1 MTGNEIRKQFLDYFC
16 GYEHTEVSSSSLV
29 PANDPTLLFT
39 NAGMNQFKDTF
50 LGLEERGYNR
60 ATSSQKCV
68 RAGGKH
74 NDLENVGRT
83 ARHHTFFE
91 MLGNFSFGDYFKQE
105 AIEYAWDFLTRVMGL
120 DGEKLWAT
128 VFLDDD
134 EAYDLWKTVIG
145 VPEERIV
152 RLGEKD
158 NFWAMG
164 DTGPCGPCSEILYDQ
179 GESMSCGPDC
189 GIGICDC
196 DRYLEIWNLV
206 FMQFNR
212 DASGTMNPLPKPS
225 IDTGMG
231 LERLAAVVQG
241 VQSNYD
247 TDLLRQVIA
256 AGEKISGKV
265 YGDDPES
272 DVSLRVLA
280 DHSRAATF
288 LIADGILPAN
298 EGRGYVLRRIMRR
311 AARHGKMLGLNDP
324 FLYQLAEAVA
334 EVMQQPYP
342 ELKESL
348 PFVTRVI
355 KSEEERFG
363 ETLDRGLKVLDEE
376 LEKLKI
382 SGSSILSG
390 EVTFKLYDTFGFPV
404 DLTVDII
411 EKDGF
416 TVDHDGFSEQMQKQQ
431 ELSRKAW
438 KGSGE
443 DAVDEIYKNLL
454 NEGLKSEFVGYE
466 NFSAQGKIIALL
478 HDGGPV
484 SRAEKGQEVEIL
496 FDRTPFYGESGGQ
509 SGDQGRGEGERDGE
523 KSAIFEI
530 VTTTKPLDGLIM
542 HRARILEGELRLN
555 DKCQLVIAQ
564 EERLATARHHSATH
578 LLQAKLQK
586 VLGDHVKQ
594 AGSLVTPDR
603 LRFDFSHFSP
613 LSEVEL
619 EEIELFV
626 NREIMANRSVYTEET
641 SMDNAIKQGAMAI
654 FGEKYGD
661 KVRMVSMGEA
671 SIELCGGT
679 HVEST
684 GDIGFCKIISETG
697 IAAGVRR
704 LEALTGTAAWSYVN
718 KREKIM
724 RQAATCLKGIPEEL
738 VERVE
743 RLLEQNKEQQKEI
756 SSLKEKLVTASVGG
770 GGGGKSANIEELN
783 GIPVLVQRVECDDPK
798 EMRRIMDVYKQKN
811 ADGITLLGAT
821 HAGKA
826 ILIVHVAKAW
836 QKKYPAGTLIRELAA
851 KVGGKGGGKPELA
864 QAGGPQGDQLD
875 VALEYLQTLLA
886 K

>member
-1 MTGNEIRKQFLDYFC
+1 MTGNEIRRKFLDYFISK
-16 GYEHTEVSSSSLV
+16 GHKELKSSSLV

-50 LGLEERGYNR
+50 VGLEERDYNR
-60 ATSSQKCV
+60 ATTSQKCV

-91 MLGNFSFGDYFKQE
+91 MLGNFSFGDYFKQQ
-105 AIEYAWDFLTRVMGL
+105 AIEYAWDFLTNVMEL

-128 VFLDDD
+128 VYLDDD
-134 EAYDLWKTVIG
+134 DAYDLWKDLIK
-145 VPEERIV
+145 VPESRIV
-152 RLGEKD
+152 RLGEAD

-189 GIGICDC
+189 GIGKCDC

-212 DASGTMNPLPKPS
+212 DADGTMNPLPKPS

-231 LERLAAVVQG
+231 LERLTAIKQG

-247 TDLLRQVIA
+247 TDLLRQIIA
-256 AGEKISGKV
+256 AGEKLSGKV
-265 YGDDPES
+265 YGEDDEN

-324 FLYQLAEAVA
+324 FLFKMAEAVA
-334 EVMQQPYP
+334 ENMAEAYP
-342 ELKESL
+342 DLKDSL

-363 ETLDRGLKVLDEE
+363 ETLDRGLKVLAEE
-376 LEKLKI
+376 IEKLKSA
-382 SGSSILSG
+382 SGSILSG

-404 DLTVDII
+404 DLTADII

-416 TVDHDGFSEQMQKQQ
+416 EVDSQGFSEQMRKQQ

-443 DAVDEIYKNLL
+443 EAVADIYKNLL
-454 NEGLKSEFVGYE
+454 NEGVRSEFVGYE
-466 NFSAQGKIIALL
+466 NFSAQGKILSIL

-509 SGDQGRGEGERDGE
+509 AGDSGRGESEC
-523 KSAIFEI
+523 AFFT
-530 VTTTKPLDGLIM
+530 VLTTTKPLEGLIL
-542 HRARILEGELRLN
+542 HQALIENGELRLN
-555 DKCQLVIAQ
+555 DECQLVVAA
-564 EERLATARHHSATH
+564 EERLAAARHHSATH

-594 AGSLVTPDR
+594 AGSLVTVDR
-603 LRFDFSHFSP
+603 LRFDFSHFSA
-613 LSEVEL
+613 LTEVEL
-619 EEIELFV
+619 EEVEALV
-626 NREIMANRSVYTEET
+626 NREIMANLPVSTEET
-641 SMDNAIKQGAMAI
+641 NMEDAIAKGAMAI

-661 KVRMVSMGEA
+661 KVRMVSMGAA
-671 SIELCGGT
+671 SVELCGGT
-679 HVEST
+679 HIGAT
-684 GDIGFCKIISETG
+684 GDIGLVKIVSETG

-704 LEALTGTAAWSYVN
+704 LEALAGSAALNYIN
-718 KREKIM
+718 QRDKIA
-724 RQAATCLKGIPEEL
+724 RQAAELLKGIPEEL

-743 RLLEQNKEQQKEI
+743 RLLEHGKEQQKEI
-756 SSLKEKLVTASVGG
+756 SSLKEKLISASAGG
-770 GGGGKSANIEELN
+770 GSGGSTKIDEIN
-783 GIPVLVQRVECDDPK
+783 GIPVLVQRVECDNPK
-798 EMRRIMDVYKQKN
+798 EMRQIMDVYKQKN
-811 ADGITLLGAT
+811 NTGITLLGAT

-826 ILIVHVAKAW
+826 ILIVHVGKEW
-836 QKKYPAGTLIRELAA
+836 QKKFPAGSLIRELAA

-864 QAGGPQGDQLD
+864 QAGGPDGDKLD
-875 VALEYLQTLLA
+875 LALEHLKTLLQ
-886 K
+886 

>member
-1 MTGNEIRKQFLDYFC
+1 MTGNEIRKKFLDYFC
-16 GYEHTEVSSSSLV
+16 EQEHTEVSSSSLI

-50 LGLEERGYNR
+50 LGLEERAYKR
-60 ATSSQKCV
+60 ATTSQKCV

-91 MLGNFSFGDYFKQE
+91 MLGNFSFGDYFKKE
-105 AIEYAWDFLTRVMGL
+105 AIEYAWDFLTRIMGL
-120 DGEKLWAT
+120 DAKKLWVT

-134 EAYDLWKTVIG
+134 EAYGLWKNVIG
-145 VPEERIV
+145 VPEKRIV

-158 NFWAMG
+158 NFWTMG

-179 GESMSCGPDC
+179 GESMSCGLNC
-189 GIGICDC
+189 GIGDCDC

-212 DASGTMNPLPKPS
+212 DAEGIMNPLPKPS

-265 YGDDPES
+265 YGEDPNN

-280 DHSRAATF
+280 DHSRASTF

-334 EVMQQPYP
+334 EAMQQAYP

-348 PFVTRVI
+348 PFISRVI

-376 LEKLKI
+376 LEKLKA
-382 SGSSILSG
+382 SGSSTLSG
-390 EVTFKLYDTFGFPV
+390 EATFKLYDTFGFPV
-404 DLTVDII
+404 DLTADII
-411 EKDGF
+411 EKDSF
-416 TVDHDGFSEQMQKQQ
+416 TVDYDGFSEQMRKQQ

-443 DAVDEIYKNLL
+443 EAVDEVYKNLL

-466 NFSAQGKIIALL
+466 NFSADGKVLVLL

-484 SRAEKGQEVEIL
+484 SRVEKGQEVEIL

-509 SGDQGRGEGERDGE
+509 TGDRGRGQVKKNGAEGAVFDI
-523 KSAIFEI
+523 S
-530 VTTTKPLDGLIM
+530 TTSKPLDGLIL
-542 HRARILEGELRLN
+542 HCARILEGELRLN
-555 DKCQLVIAQ
+555 DECHLIVAR

-594 AGSLVTPDR
+594 AGSLVTPHR
-603 LRFDFSHFSP
+603 LRFDFSHFSA
-613 LSEVEL
+613 LTEAEL
-619 EEIELFV
+619 EEIELLV
-626 NREIMANRSVYTEET
+626 NREVMANRSVYTEET
-641 SMDNAIKQGAMAI
+641 DMDNAIKKGAMAI

-684 GDIGFCKIISETG
+684 GDIGFVKIISETG
-697 IAAGVRR
+697 VAAGVRR
-704 LEALTGTAAWSYVN
+704 LEALAGIAAWSYVN
-718 KREKIM
+718 QREKIM
-724 RQAATCLKGIPEEL
+724 SEAATRLKGIPEEL
-738 VERVE
+738 VERID
-743 RLLEQNKEQQKEI
+743 RLQEQNKEQQKEI
-756 SSLKEKLVTASVGG
+756 SSLKEKLVNASVSGG
-770 GGGGKSANIEELN
+770 GDKGTNIEEVN
-783 GIPVLVQRVECDDPK
+783 GVPVLIQKVECDDPK

-811 ADGITLLGAT
+811 VDGVTLLGAT
-821 HAGKA
+821 HAGKV
-826 ILIVHVAKAW
+826 ILIVHVGKAW
-836 QKKYPAGTLIRELAA
+836 QKKFPAGTLIRELAA

-864 QAGGPQGDQLD
+864 QAGGPQVDQLD
-875 VALEYLQTLLA
+875 VALGHLRNLLR
-886 K
+886 

>member
-1 MTGNEIRKQFLDYFC
+1 MTGNEIRKKFLDYFC
-16 GYEHTEVSSSSLV
+16 EHEHAEISSSSLV

-50 LGLEERGYNR
+50 LGFEERAYKR
-60 ATSSQKCV
+60 ATTSQKCV

-91 MLGNFSFGDYFKQE
+91 MLGNFSFGDYFKKE

-120 DGEKLWAT
+120 DAEKLWAT

-134 EAYDLWKTVIG
+134 EAYDLWKNVIG

-179 GESMSCGPDC
+179 GESMSCGSEC

-212 DASGTMNPLPKPS
+212 DADGTMKPLPKPS

-247 TDLLRQVIA
+247 TDLLRQIIA
-256 AGEKISGKV
+256 AGEKISGKI
-265 YGDDPES
+265 YGEDAEN

-280 DHSRAATF
+280 DHSRASTF

-311 AARHGKMLGLNDP
+311 AARHGKMLGLDDP

-334 EVMQQPYP
+334 RVMRKAYP
-342 ELKESL
+342 ELEESL

-363 ETLDRGLKVLDEE
+363 ETLDRGLKILDEE
-376 LEKLKI
+376 VEKLKV
-382 SGSSILSG
+382 SGSTTLSG

-404 DLTVDII
+404 DLTADII

-416 TVDHDGFSEQMQKQQ
+416 AVDHEGFSEQMQKQQ

-443 DAVDEIYKNLL
+443 DAVDEVYKSLL

-466 NFSAQGKIIALL
+466 NFAAQGKVIALL

-496 FDRTPFYGESGGQ
+496 FDHTPFYGESGGQ
-509 SGDQGRGEGERDGE
+509 VGDQGRGERDGTG
-523 KSAIFEI
+523 FEI
-530 VTTTKPLDGLIM
+530 ITTSKPLEGLIM

-555 DKCQLVIAQ
+555 DECYLVVAR

-594 AGSLVTPDR
+594 AGSLVTPER
-603 LRFDFSHFSP
+603 LRFDFSHFAA
-613 LSEVEL
+613 LTEAEL
-619 EEIELFV
+619 EEIELLV
-626 NREIMANRSVYTEET
+626 NREIMANRTVYTEET
-641 SMDNAIKQGAMAI
+641 DMDNAIKQGAMAI

-661 KVRMVSMGEA
+661 KVRMVSMGDA

-684 GDIGFCKIISETG
+684 GDIGFVKIISETG

-704 LEALTGTAAWSYVN
+704 LEALAGIAAWSFVN
-718 KREKIM
+718 QREKIM
-724 RQAATCLKGIPEEL
+724 TEAATRLKGIPEEL
-738 VERVE
+738 VERID
-743 RLLEQNKEQQKEI
+743 RLQEQNKEQQKEI

-770 GGGGKSANIEELN
+770 GSGNAANVEKIN
-783 GIPVLVQRVECDDPK
+783 GVPVLVKRVECDDPK

-811 ADGITLLGAT
+811 ADGVTLLGAT

-826 ILIVHVAKAW
+826 ILIVHVGKAW

-864 QAGGPQGDQLD
+864 QAGGPQGDQLE
-875 VALEYLQTLLA
+875 VALEHLQTLIS
-886 K
+886 

>member
-1 MTGNEIRKQFLDYFC
+1 MTGNEIRRKFLDYF
-16 GYEHTEVSSSSLV
+16 GTKGHTEVKSSSLV

-50 LGLEERGYNR
+50 VGLETRDYNR
-60 ATSSQKCV
+60 ATTAQKCV

-91 MLGNFSFGDYFKQE
+91 MLGNFSFGDYFKE
-105 AIEYAWDFLTRVMGL
+105 KAIAYAWDFLTNEMGL
-120 DGEKLWAT
+120 DAEKLWAT
-128 VFLDDD
+128 VYLDDD
-134 EAYDLWKTVIG
+134 EAYDLWKNMIK
-145 VPEERIV
+145 VPEARIV
-152 RLGEKD
+152 RLGEAD

-189 GIGICDC
+189 GIGHCDC

-212 DASGTMNPLPKPS
+212 DADGTMQPLPKPS

-231 LERLAAVVQG
+231 LERLAAVKQG

-247 TDLLRQVIA
+247 TDLLRQIIS
-256 AGEKISGKV
+256 AGEKLSGKV
-265 YGDDPES
+265 YGTDKEN

-298 EGRGYVLRRIMRR
+298 DGRGYVLRRIMRR
-311 AARHGKMLGLNDP
+311 AARHGKMLGMDEP
-324 FLYQLAEAVA
+324 FLYRMAETVA
-334 EVMQQPYP
+334 ENMEQAYP
-342 ELKESL
+342 DLKESL
-348 PFVTRVI
+348 PFITRVI

-376 LEKLKI
+376 IEKLKSS
-382 SGSSILSG
+382 SGRILSG

-404 DLTVDII
+404 DLTADII

-416 TVDHDGFSEQMQKQQ
+416 EVDNDGFTEQMQKQQ

-443 DAVDEIYKNLL
+443 EAVAEVYKSLL
-454 NEGLKSEFVGYE
+454 NEGVKSEFVGYE
-466 NFSAQGKIIALL
+466 NFSAQGRVLVLL
-478 HDGGPV
+478 HDGDPV
-484 SRAEKGQEVEIL
+484 SRVEKGQEVEIL

-509 SGDQGRGEGERDGE
+509 AGDSGRGESGN
-523 KSAIFEI
+523 AAFT
-530 VTTTKPLDGLIM
+530 VLTTLKPLPGMIL
-542 HRARILEGELRLN
+542 HRAVITAGELRLN
-555 DKCQLVIAQ
+555 DECNLIVEK
-564 EERLATARHHSATH
+564 EERLAAARHHSATH

-594 AGSLVTPDR
+594 AGSLVTPER
-603 LRFDFSHFSP
+603 LRFDFSHFSA

-619 EEIELFV
+619 EEVEALV
-626 NREIMANRSVYTEET
+626 NREIMANIPVITEET
-641 SMDNAIKQGAMAI
+641 NMEEAIAKGAMAI

-661 KVRMVSMGEA
+661 KVRMVSMGDA

-679 HVEST
+679 HISAT
-684 GDIGFCKIISETG
+684 GDIGLVKIVSETG

-704 LEALTGTAAWSYVN
+704 LEALAGTAALNYIN
-718 KREKIM
+718 QRDKIA
-724 RQAATCLKGIPEEL
+724 RQAAGLLKGIPEEL
-738 VERVE
+738 VERVG
-743 RLLEQNKEQQKEI
+743 RLIEQGKEQQKEI
-756 SSLKEKLVTASVGG
+756 ASLKEKLVSASVGG
-770 GGGGKSANIEELN
+770 GSGGATNIQEIN
-783 GIPVLVQRVECDDPK
+783 GIPVLAQRVECENPK
-798 EMRRIMDVYKQKN
+798 EMRQIMDVYKQRN
-811 ADGITLLGAT
+811 SDGITLLGAT
-821 HAGKA
+821 HEGKA
-826 ILIVHVAKAW
+826 ILIVHVGKNW
-836 QKKYPAGTLIRELAA
+836 QEKFPAGALIRDLAA
-851 KVGGKGGGKPELA
+851 QVGGKGGGKPELA
-864 QAGGPQGDQLD
+864 QAGGPDGDKLEA
-875 VALEYLQTLLA
+875 ALAHLADILQ
-886 K
+886 

>member
-1 MTGNEIRKQFLDYFC
+1 MTGNEIRKKFLDYFC
-16 GYEHTEVSSSSLV
+16 GQEHSEVSSSSLV

-50 LGLEERGYNR
+50 LGLEERGYKR
-60 ATSSQKCV
+60 ATTSQKCV

-105 AIEYAWDFLTRVMGL
+105 AIEYAWDFLTRVMEL
-120 DGEKLWAT
+120 DAEKLWAT

-206 FMQFNR
+206 FMQYNR

-256 AGEKISGKV
+256 AGEKISGKI
-265 YGDDPES
+265 YGDDNEN

-298 EGRGYVLRRIMRR
+298 DGRGYVLRRIMRR
-311 AARHGKMLGLNDP
+311 AARHGKMLGLDDP

-342 ELKESL
+342 ELKKSL
-348 PFVTRVI
+348 PFITRVI

-363 ETLDRGLKVLDEE
+363 ETLDRGLKILDEE
-376 LEKLKI
+376 IERLKV
-382 SGSSILSG
+382 SDSTTLSG

-404 DLTVDII
+404 DLTADII

-416 TVDHDGFSEQMQKQQ
+416 TVDHEGFTAQMQKQQ

-443 DAVDEIYKNLL
+443 DAVDEIYKNLV

-466 NFSAQGKIIALL
+466 NFSAQGKVIAML

-484 SRAEKGQEVEIL
+484 SLAEKGQEVEIL

-509 SGDQGRGEGERDGE
+509 AGDQGRGQIEENGEV
-523 KSAIFEI
+523 SVAFEI
-530 VTTTKPLDGLIM
+530 MTTTKPLDGLIL
-542 HRARILEGELRLN
+542 HRARITDGQLRLN
-555 DKCQLVIAQ
+555 DECQLVVSR

-578 LLQAKLQK
+578 LLQAKLQE

-594 AGSLVTPDR
+594 AGSLVTPER
-603 LRFDFSHFSP
+603 LRFDFSHFSA
-613 LSEVEL
+613 LTEAEL
-619 EEIELFV
+619 EKIELLV

-641 SMDNAIKQGAMAI
+641 SMDEAIKKGAMAI
-654 FGEKYGD
+654 FGEKYGT

-684 GDIGFCKIISETG
+684 GDIGFCKIVSETG

-704 LEALTGTAAWSYVN
+704 LEALTGIAAWNYVN
-718 KREKIM
+718 QREKIM

-743 RLLEQNKEQQKEI
+743 RLQEQNKEQQKEI
-756 SSLKEKLVTASVGG
+756 SSLKEKLVSASVGG
-770 GGGGKSANIEELN
+770 GGGGNAVPIEEIN
-783 GIPVLVQRVECDDPK
+783 GVPVLVKRVECDDPK
-798 EMRRIMDVYKQKN
+798 EMRQVMDAYKQKN
-811 ADGITLLGAT
+811 SDGITLLGAT

-826 ILIVHVAKAW
+826 ILIVHVGKVW

-875 VALEYLQTLLA
+875 AALKHLRTLLQ
-886 K
+886 

>member
-1 MTGNEIRKQFLDYFC
+1 MTGNEIRKKFLDYFC
-16 GYEHTEVSSSSLV
+16 EQEHSQVSSSSLV

-50 LGLEERGYNR
+50 LGFEDRDYKR
-60 ATSSQKCV
+60 ATTSQKCV

-91 MLGNFSFGDYFKQE
+91 MLGNFSFGDYFKKE
-105 AIEYAWDFLTRVMGL
+105 AIEYAWDFLTRVMEI
-120 DGEKLWAT
+120 DAEKLWAT

-134 EAYDLWKTVIG
+134 EAYDLWKNVVG
-145 VPEERIV
+145 VPEKRIV

-158 NFWAMG
+158 NFWSMG

-212 DASGTMNPLPKPS
+212 DAGTMNPLPKPS

-231 LERLAAVVQG
+231 LERLTAVVQG

-256 AGEKISGKV
+256 AGEKISGKI
-265 YGDDPES
+265 YGDDNEN

-324 FLYQLAEAVA
+324 FLYKLAEAVA
-334 EVMQQPYP
+334 EVMEQAYP
-342 ELKESL
+342 ELKDSL

-363 ETLDRGLKVLDEE
+363 ETLDRGLKMLDEE
-376 LEKLKI
+376 VEKLKS
-382 SGSSILSG
+382 SGVNTLSG
-390 EVTFKLYDTFGFPV
+390 EAAFKLYDTFGFPV
-404 DLTVDII
+404 DLTADII

-416 TVDHDGFSEQMQKQQ
+416 TVDHEGFSQQMQKQQ

-443 DAVDEIYKNLL
+443 NAVAEIYKNLL
-454 NEGLKSEFVGYE
+454 NEGFKSEFVGYE
-466 NFSAQGKIIALL
+466 NFSAQGKVIAML

-509 SGDQGRGEGERDGE
+509 AGDQGRGQNEGE
-523 KSAIFEI
+523 AAFEI
-530 VTTTKPLDGLIM
+530 MTTTKPLDGLIL
-542 HRARILEGELRLN
+542 HKTRILEGEVRLN
-555 DKCQLVIAQ
+555 DEFMLTVAR

-594 AGSLVTPDR
+594 AGSLVTADR
-603 LRFDFSHFSP
+603 LRFDFSHFSA
-613 LSEVEL
+613 LTQAEL
-619 EEIELFV
+619 EEIELLV

-641 SMDNAIKQGAMAI
+641 DMDNAIKQGAMAI

-661 KVRMVSMGEA
+661 KVRMVSMGDA

-679 HVEST
+679 HVEAT
-684 GDIGFCKIISETG
+684 GDIGFVKIISETG

-704 LEALTGTAAWSYVN
+704 LEALAGTAAWSYIN
-718 KREKIM
+718 QREKVM
-724 RQAATCLKGIPEEL
+724 SEAATRLKGIPEEL
-738 VERVE
+738 VERID
-743 RLLEQNKEQQKEI
+743 RLQEQNKEQLKEI
-756 SSLKEKLVTASVGG
+756 NSFKEKLVNAIAGG
-770 GGGGKSANIEELN
+770 SGSGSGNAANIEKIN
-783 GIPVLVQRVECDDPK
+783 GVPVLVQKVECDDPK
-798 EMRRIMDVYKQKN
+798 EMRRVMDVYKQKN
-811 ADGITLLGAT
+811 AAGITLLGAT
-821 HAGKA
+821 HEGKA
-826 ILIVHVAKAW
+826 ILIVHVGKAW
-836 QKKYPAGTLIRELAA
+836 QKKFPAGSLIRELAA

-864 QAGGPQGDQLD
+864 QAGGPQGDQLGA
-875 VALEYLQTLLA
+875 ALEHLQILLQ
-886 K
+886 

>member
-1 MTGNEIRKQFLDYFC
+1 MTGNEIRKKFLDYFC
-16 GYEHTEVSSSSLV
+16 GQEHSEVFSSSLV

-50 LGLEERGYNR
+50 LGLEDRGYKR
-60 ATSSQKCV
+60 ATTSQKCV

-91 MLGNFSFGDYFKQE
+91 MLGNFSFGDYFKKE
-105 AIEYAWDFLTRVMGL
+105 AIEYAWDFLTRTIGL
-120 DGEKLWAT
+120 DAEKLWAT

-134 EAYDLWKTVIG
+134 EAYNLWKDVIG

-212 DASGTMNPLPKPS
+212 DSEGHMNPLPHPS

-231 LERLAAVVQG
+231 LERLTAVVQG

-256 AGEKISGKV
+256 AGEIISGIV
-265 YGDDPES
+265 YGDNNENDI
-272 DVSLRVLA
+272 SLRVLA

-298 EGRGYVLRRIMRR
+298 DGRGYVLRRIMRR

-324 FLYQLAEAVA
+324 FLYKLAEAVA
-334 EVMQQPYP
+334 EVMHQPYP
-342 ELKESL
+342 GLKESL
-348 PFVTRVI
+348 PFITRVI
-355 KSEEERFG
+355 RSEEERFG

-376 LEKLKI
+376 VEKLKV
-382 SGSSILSG
+382 SGSSTLSG
-390 EVTFKLYDTFGFPV
+390 EATFKLYDTFGFPV
-404 DLTVDII
+404 DLTADII

-416 TVDHDGFSEQMQKQQ
+416 AVDHEGFSAQMQKQQ

-443 DAVDEIYKNLL
+443 DAVDEVYKNLL

-466 NFSAQGKIIALL
+466 NFSATGKVIALL
-478 HDGGPV
+478 HDGETV
-484 SRAEKGQEVEIL
+484 SRAERGQEVEIL

-509 SGDQGRGEGERDGE
+509 AGDQGRGEGENA
-523 KSAIFEI
+523 KFEI
-530 VTTTKPLDGLIM
+530 LTTSKPLDGLIM
-542 HRARILEGELRLN
+542 HRARIIEGDLRLN
-555 DKCQLVIAQ
+555 EDCKLIIAR

-594 AGSLVTPDR
+594 AGSLVTAER
-603 LRFDFSHFSP
+603 LRFDFSHFSA
-613 LSEVEL
+613 LTKAELEEVEL
-619 EEIELFV
+619 LV
-626 NREIMANRSVYTEET
+626 NREVMANRSVYTEET
-641 SMDNAIKQGAMAI
+641 DMDSAIKHGAMAI

-679 HVEST
+679 HVEAT
-684 GDIGFCKIISETG
+684 GDIGFVKIISETG

-704 LEALTGTAAWSYVN
+704 LEALAGVAAWNYIN
-718 KREKIM
+718 QREKIIS
-724 RQAATCLKGIPEEL
+724 QAATRLKGIPEDL
-738 VERVE
+738 VDRIE
-743 RLLEQNKEQQKEI
+743 RLQEQSKEQQREI
-756 SSLKEKLVTASVGG
+756 SSLKEKLVSASAGG
-770 GGGGKSANIEELN
+770 TGSSGAAHIEELH
-783 GIPVLVQRVECDDPK
+783 GVPVLVKQVECDDPK
-798 EMRRIMDVYKQKN
+798 EMRKIMDVYKQKN

-821 HAGKA
+821 HDGKA
-826 ILIVHVAKAW
+826 ILIVHVGKTW
-836 QKKYPAGTLIRELAA
+836 QKKFPAGSLISELAA

-864 QAGGPQGDQLD
+864 QAGGPQGDLLD
-875 VALEYLQTLLA
+875 LALGHLPVLLQ
-886 K
+886 

>member
-1 MTGNEIRKQFLDYFC
+1 MTGNEIRKKFLDYFC
-16 GYEHTEVSSSSLV
+16 GQEHSEVSSSSLV

-50 LGLEERGYNR
+50 LGLEERGYKR
-60 ATSSQKCV
+60 ATTSQKCV

-91 MLGNFSFGDYFKQE
+91 MLGNFSFGDYFKKE
-105 AIEYAWDFLTRVMGL
+105 AIEYAWDFLTQVMEL
-120 DGEKLWAT
+120 DREKLWVT

-134 EAYDLWKTVIG
+134 EAYDLWKDVIK

-164 DTGPCGPCSEILYDQ
+164 DTGPCGPCSEIHYDQ
-179 GESMSCGPDC
+179 GGSMSCGPDC
-189 GIGICDC
+189 GIGFCDC

-265 YGDDPES
+265 YGDDNEN

-280 DHSRAATF
+280 DHSRATTF

-311 AARHGKMLGLNDP
+311 AARHGKMLGLDDP

-334 EVMQQPYP
+334 EVMQQAYP
-342 ELKESL
+342 ELKKSL
-348 PFVTRVI
+348 PFITRVI

-363 ETLDRGLKVLDEE
+363 ETLDRGLKILDEE
-376 LEKLKI
+376 IEKLKI
-382 SGSSILSG
+382 SGSTTLSG

-404 DLTVDII
+404 DLTADII

-416 TVDHDGFSEQMQKQQ
+416 AVDHDGFSEQMLKQQ
-431 ELSRKAW
+431 NLSRKAW

-466 NFSAQGKIIALL
+466 NFSAKGKVISLL

-509 SGDQGRGEGERDGE
+509 AGDQGRGEGEDGTV
-523 KSAIFEI
+523 FEI
-530 VTTTKPLDGLIM
+530 ITTSKPLDGLIM
-542 HRARILEGELRLN
+542 HRARIVEGELRLN
-555 DKCQLVIAQ
+555 DECRLIVAQ
-564 EERLATARHHSATH
+564 DERLATARHHSATH

-613 LSEVEL
+613 VTEVEL
-619 EEIELFV
+619 EEIEMLV
-626 NREIMANRSVYTEET
+626 NREIMTNRSVYTEET
-641 SMDNAIKQGAMAI
+641 SMDEAIKKGAMAI

-679 HVEST
+679 HVDST
-684 GDIGFCKIISETG
+684 GEIGFCKIISETG

-704 LEALTGTAAWSYVN
+704 LEALAGVAAWSYVN
-718 KREKIM
+718 QREKIM

-743 RLLEQNKEQQKEI
+743 RLQEQNKEQQKEI
-756 SSLKEKLVTASVGG
+756 SSLKEKLVSASVGG
-770 GGGGKSANIEELN
+770 GSGGSAIQIDEIN
-783 GIPVLVQRVECDDPK
+783 GIPVLVKRVECDDPK
-798 EMRRIMDVYKQKN
+798 EMRQVMDAYKQKN

-826 ILIVHVAKAW
+826 ILIIHVGKTW

-864 QAGGPQGDQLD
+864 QAGGPQGEQLD
-875 VALEYLQTLLA
+875 VALEYLQVLLQ
-886 K
+886 

>member
-1 MTGNEIRKQFLDYFC
+1 MTGNEIRKKFLDYFC
-16 GYEHTEVSSSSLV
+16 EHEHQEVASSSLV

-50 LGLEERGYNR
+50 LGLEDRKYKR
-60 ATSSQKCV
+60 ATTSQKCV

-91 MLGNFSFGDYFKQE
+91 MLGNFSFGDYFKKE
-105 AIEYAWDFLTRVMGL
+105 AITYAWDFLTRVMGL
-120 DGEKLWAT
+120 EAERLWAT
-128 VFLDDD
+128 VYLDDD
-134 EAYDLWKTVIG
+134 EAYNLWKDVIKI
-145 VPEERIV
+145 PQERLV

-179 GESMSCGPDC
+179 GENMSCGPGC
-189 GIGICDC
+189 GIGSCDC

-212 DASGTMNPLPKPS
+212 DASGTMTPLPKPS

-247 TDLLRQVIA
+247 TDLLRRVIA
-256 AGEKISGKV
+256 AAEKISGKV
-265 YGDDPES
+265 YGDDPEN

-288 LIADGILPAN
+288 LITDGILPAN

-324 FLYQLAEAVA
+324 FLYQLAAAVA
-334 EVMQQPYP
+334 DVMQQAYP

-348 PFVTRVI
+348 PFVSRVI
-355 KSEEERFG
+355 RSEEERFG

-376 LEKLKI
+376 LEKLKA
-382 SGSSILSG
+382 SGKSTLSG
-390 EVTFKLYDTFGFPV
+390 EATFKLYDTFGFPV
-404 DLTVDII
+404 DLTEDII

-416 TVDHDGFSEQMQKQQ
+416 TVDHTGFVEQMQKQQ

-443 DAVDEIYKNLL
+443 EAIAEVYKNLL
-454 NEGLKSEFVGYE
+454 NEGLRSDFVGYE
-466 NFSAQGKIIALL
+466 NFAANAKVLYLL
-478 HDGGPV
+478 HDGSPV
-484 SRAEKGQEVEIL
+484 SRAEQGQEVEII

-509 SGDQGRGEGERDGE
+509 AGDHGRGQGAEGVSFTIM
-523 KSAIFEI
+523 K
-530 VTTTKPLDGLIM
+530 TTKPLPGLIL
-542 HRARILEGELRLN
+542 HKARILEGEIRL
-555 DKCQLVIAQ
+555 DDTFQLVVAR

-594 AGSLVTPDR
+594 AGSLVTSER
-603 LRFDFSHFSP
+603 LRFDFSHFSA
-613 LSEVEL
+613 LTEAEL
-619 EEIELFV
+619 EEIELLV
-626 NREIMANRSVYTEET
+626 NRDVMANLPVYTEET
-641 SMDNAIKQGAMAI
+641 DMETAVRHGAMAI
-654 FGEKYGD
+654 FGEKYGAQ
-661 KVRMVSMGEA
+661 VRMVSMGDV

-684 GDIGFCKIISETG
+684 GDIGFVKIVSDTG

-704 LEALTGTAAWSYVN
+704 IEALAGVAAWKYIN
-718 KREKIM
+718 QHEKIIAE
-724 RQAATCLKGIPEEL
+724 AAARLKGVPGEL
-738 VERVE
+738 VERIE
-743 RLLEQNKEQQKEI
+743 RLQEVNRDQQKEI
-756 SSLKEKLVTASVGG
+756 ASLKEKLVTAAAGG
-770 GGGGKSANIEELN
+770 SSGSGSKLEVIN
-783 GIPVLVQRVECDDPK
+783 GIPVLVQKVDCDDPK

-811 ADGITLLGAT
+811 VDGITLLGAI

-826 ILIVHVAKAW
+826 ILIVHVGKDW
-836 QKKYPAGTLIRELAA
+836 QKKYPAGSLISELAA

-864 QAGGPQGDQLD
+864 QAGGPDGYKLED
-875 VALEYLQTLLA
+875 ALAHLQTLLQA
-886 K
+886 

>member
-1 MTGNEIRKQFLDYFC
+1 MTGNEIRRKFLDYFC
-16 GYEHTEVSSSSLV
+16 GQEHSEVSSSSLV

-50 LGLEERGYNR
+50 LGLEKRGYKR
-60 ATSSQKCV
+60 ATTSQKCV

-91 MLGNFSFGDYFKQE
+91 MLGNFSFGDYFKKE

-120 DGEKLWAT
+120 DAEKLWAT

-134 EAYDLWKTVIG
+134 EAYDLWKNVIG

-179 GESMSCGPDC
+179 GESMSCGSEC

-212 DASGTMNPLPKPS
+212 DAEGTMNPLPKPS

-247 TDLLRQVIA
+247 TDLLRQIIA

-265 YGDDPES
+265 YGADTEN

-324 FLYQLAEAVA
+324 FLYRLAEAVA
-334 EVMQQPYP
+334 EAMQQAYP
-342 ELKESL
+342 ELKGSL
-348 PFVTRVI
+348 PFVSKVI

-376 LEKLKI
+376 LAKLKA
-382 SGSSILSG
+382 SGSSTLSG
-390 EVTFKLYDTFGFPV
+390 EATFKLYDTFGFPV
-404 DLTVDII
+404 DLTADII
-411 EKDGF
+411 ENDGF
-416 TVDHDGFSEQMQKQQ
+416 AVDHEGFSEQMQKQQ

-466 NFSAQGKIIALL
+466 NFAAQGKVIALL
-478 HDGGPV
+478 HDGGPI

-509 SGDQGRGEGERDGE
+509 TGDHGRGEREGTAF
-523 KSAIFEI
+523 KII
-530 VTTTKPLDGLIM
+530 TTSKPLDGLIL

-555 DKCQLVIAQ
+555 DECHLIVAR
-564 EERLATARHHSATH
+564 EERQATARHHSATH

-603 LRFDFSHFSP
+603 LRFDFSHFAA
-613 LSEVEL
+613 LSKAELEEVEL
-619 EEIELFV
+619 LV
-626 NREIMANRSVYTEET
+626 NREVMANRSVYTEET
-641 SMDNAIKQGAMAI
+641 DMDNAIKQGAMAI

-684 GDIGFCKIISETG
+684 GDIGFVKIISETG

-704 LEALTGTAAWSYVN
+704 LEALAGVAAWNYVN
-718 KREKIM
+718 QREKIM
-724 RQAATCLKGIPEEL
+724 SEAATRLKGIPEEL
-738 VERVE
+738 VERID
-743 RLLEQNKEQQKEI
+743 RLQEQNKEQQKEI
-756 SSLKEKLVTASVGG
+756 SSLKEKLVAASVGG
-770 GGGGKSANIEELN
+770 GGGNAAKIEEIN
-783 GIPVLVQRVECDDPK
+783 GVPVLVKQVECDDPK

-811 ADGITLLGAT
+811 ADGVTLLGAT

-826 ILIVHVAKAW
+826 ILIVHVGKAW
-836 QKKYPAGTLIRELAA
+836 QKKYPAGSLIRELAA

-875 VALEYLQTLLA
+875 VALKHLQALI